1 MKASSSEAVTPG
13 AASTW
18 PGRSVSGVR
27 TSTLAQQRRGYAQAL
42 PHAEGETAGPRAR
55 DLRQPGQLDYLVHP
69 AAPDAGR
76 PGQRQQ
82 VVAGRQSRVHGPGVQ
97 QDAEFRHRGG
107 RLGVALA
114 VDAHR
119 PTSRPVQPGDHP
131 HRGGFA
137 RTVRAEESGDHAG
150 FHHEAQPVDGD
161 LVPVPFGQAINFDHV
176 ASLQRSLR
184 MKGTLR
190 TAPPGAI
197 YPRTRPFRPPMPAGI
212 GPGAGTGAGEQ
223 PSAPS
228 RTTGSTSTT
237 ASQASR

>member
-18 PGRSVSGVR
+18 PRRSVSGVR

-107 RLGVALA
+107 RLGVVLA
-114 VDAHR
+114 VVAF
-119 PTSRPVQPGDHP
+119 PGPLRDQLVAAILADEKTATTGLVADYERDNEP
-131 HRGGFA
+131 LPGP
-137 RTVRAEESGDHAG
+137 RAAPDR
-150 FHHEAQPVDGD
+150 D
-161 LVPVPFGQAINFDHV
+161 
-176 ASLQRSLR
+176 RLR
-184 MKGTLR
+184 R
-190 TAPPGAI
+190 PPGRG
-197 YPRTRPFRPPMPAGI
+197 YRDD
-212 GPGAGTGAGEQ
+212 
-223 PSAPS
+223 
-228 RTTGSTSTT
+228 
-237 ASQASR
+237 